1 MRGSAAAVLLWLT
14 ACASGPRAGGA
25 TAVSDQL
32 QLCVQNETVGYG
44 NIVAHA
50 GMVRFDVMPGQQVC
64 KRVPGLGPFIALQAT
79 TTGGGATGPISYVS
93 RLQVGT
99 GRCWTWRLT
108 ESPASAYDVTPC
120 ADPAAAGSTR
130 GGGAA

>member
-1 MRGSAAAVLLWLT
+1 MRRSAAAVLLWLT
-14 ACASGPRAGGA
+14 ACAHGPRTGGA
-25 TAVSDQL
+25 SAVSDQL

-64 KRVPGLGPFIALQAT
+64 KRVPGPGPMIALQAT
-79 TTGGGATGPISYVS
+79 TTGGGAAGPLSYAS
-93 RLQVGT
+93 RLQVGA

-108 ESPASAYDVTPC
+108 ESPASAYDLTPC
-120 ADPAAAGSTR
+120 AGEPASGKARADD
-130 GGGAA
+130 

>member
-1 MRGSAAAVLLWLT
+1 VLLWLT
-14 ACASGPRAGGA
+14 ACAAGPRTGGA
-25 TAVSDQL
+25 TAGSDQL

-79 TTGGGATGPISYVS
+79 TTGGGATGPISYAL

-108 ESPASAYDVTPC
+108 ELPASAYDVTPC
-120 ADPAAAGSTR
+120 AGEPAGSAR
-130 GGGAA
+130 RGGAA